1 MDTIAPVMFL
11 IGVATVAVVASFSI
25 VRTLWQVR
33 KAKKELRDLDDLD

>member
-1 MDTIAPVMFL
+1 MDTVASTMFL
-11 IGVATVAVVASFSI
+11 IGAAIVAVVASFSI